1 MNAKPFLIIQ
11 VLTKLN
17 LSGQGL
23 KGFVDYA
30 TTAIAKTYP
39 FKIEQMKILIIG
51 GGNMGLTYAQSF
63 LRSHITDK
71 KNMMLLERSP
81 EKAAELALKDIGT
94 VYGNPEDCIKKADIV
109 IFAVKPQDAPMLL
122 ESLKEHVDSQQV
134 FLSIMAGIKI
144 ETIANLLGATKII
157 RAMPNLP
164 AQIGMG
170 MTAFTSSDEVTRI
183 ELVMVQN
190 LISTTGKAIYV
201 EKESSIDAAT
211 AISGSGPAYVFYFMK
226 SMIQAANQM
235 GFSNSEAELLVSQT
249 FRGAVDL
256 YSKSN
261 FDCDQWIQRVAS
273 KGGTTEAAL
282 KSYTDNKVHED
293 IIEAAQAALKRAIEL
308 GKQV

>member
-1 MNAKPFLIIQ
+1 
-11 VLTKLN
+11 
-17 LSGQGL
+17 
-23 KGFVDYA
+23 
-30 TTAIAKTYP
+30 
-39 FKIEQMKILIIG
+39 MKILIIG

-63 LRSHITDK
+63 LRSHITNK
-71 KNMMLLERSP
+71 QNMMLLERSS

-94 VYGNPEDCIKKADIV
+94 VYGRPEDCIQNADI
-109 IFAVKPQDAPMLL
+109 IILAVKPQDAPTLF
-122 ESLKEHVDSQQV
+122 ESLKPYIDDQQV
-134 FLSIMAGIKI
+134 FLSIMAGVKI
-144 ETIANLLGATKII
+144 ETISKSLGAKKII

-164 AQIGMG
+164 AQIGLG

-201 EKESSIDAAT
+201 ENESAIDSAT
-211 AISGSGPAYVFYFMK
+211 AISGSGPAYVFFFMK
-226 SMIQAANQM
+226 SMIQAATQM

-261 FDCDQWIQRVAS
+261 YDCDQWIKRVAS

-282 KSYTDNKVHED
+282 KSFNENKVYVD
-293 IIEAAQAALKRAIEL
+293 IIEAAQAALNRAIEL
-308 GKQV
+308 GKN